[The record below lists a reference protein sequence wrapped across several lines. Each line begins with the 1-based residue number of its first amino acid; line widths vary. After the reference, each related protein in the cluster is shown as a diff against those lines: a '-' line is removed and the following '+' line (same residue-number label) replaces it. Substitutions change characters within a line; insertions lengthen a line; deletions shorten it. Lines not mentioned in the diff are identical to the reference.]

1 MTESVASNV
10 TGYVETVKVEAE
22 AISTRIQSGIDEAQ
36 REIAVSA
43 ESFVTNAQ
51 KINPLPAGASAAAV
65 DSVDAMF
72 QDLKSQVVD
81 LSHFFSAEPY
91 VDFAWWVLC

>member
-10 TGYVETVKVEAE
+10 TGYVETVKVETE
-22 AISTRIQSGIDEAQ
+22 AFSSRIQSGIEDAQ

-51 KINPLPAGASAAAV
+51 KISNPVPIAPAV
-65 DSVDAMF
+65 DSIDSMF
-72 QDLKSQVVD
+72 QDLKARVVD
-81 LSHFFSAEPY
+81 LSHFFSTEPY
-91 VDFAWWVLC
+91 VAGHYFRTRD